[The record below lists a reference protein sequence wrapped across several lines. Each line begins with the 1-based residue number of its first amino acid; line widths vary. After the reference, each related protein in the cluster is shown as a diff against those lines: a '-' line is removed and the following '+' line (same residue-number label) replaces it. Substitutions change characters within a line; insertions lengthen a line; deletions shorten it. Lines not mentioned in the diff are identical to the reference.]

1 MKKQSRHPLAWLFL
15 GWVMCLSAMSGG
27 CAAKPE
33 PIALEHARTAYHQAA
48 EDQALVQHALGA
60 LRDAEQVLN
69 RAEQTWRAEQNIA
82 EVEHLAYLTE
92 QRVAIA
98 RARADNKEAEAD
110 WQRLTEEREQV
121 LREARIQEAE
131 QARREAEQARREAEE
146 ARARHAEATK
156 QIVILQEQLG
166 ALQAKATSRGAVL
179 TLGSVL
185 FEPGK
190 ATLRAEALHN
200 VYPLITF
207 MREKARRTVLIEGY
221 TDNVGSEKSN
231 LGLSQ
236 RRAEAVRD
244 FLITNGIDGKRI
256 EARGY
261 GEAAPV
267 ASNDTEAGRQQ
278 NRRVE
283 VVLPK

>member
-1 MKKQSRHPLAWLFL
+1 MKKQSKHSLLWLFL

-48 EDQALVQHALGA
+48 EDQALVQHAPGA
-60 LRDAEQVLN
+60 LRDAEQVLH
-69 RAEQTWRAEQNIA
+69 RAEQTWQAERNIA

-110 WQRLTEEREQV
+110 WRRLAEEREQV
-121 LREARIQEAE
+121 LREARIQEV
-131 QARREAEQARREAEE
+131 EQARREAEE

-156 QIVILQEQLG
+156 QLMLLQEQLG

-200 VYPLITF
+200 VYPLVTF
-207 MREKARRTVLIEGY
+207 MREDARRTAIIEGY

-231 LGLSQ
+231 IGLSQ
-236 RRAEAVRD
+236 RRAEAVRE
-244 FLITNGIDGKRI
+244 FLITNGIDGERI

-267 ASNDTEAGRQQ
+267 APNDTEAGRQQ

-283 VVLPK
+283 VVFPQ